1 MPLGEVLLVVVVI
14 CRSITVARVV
24 TILSM
29 VVVVVAK
36 GGLTNMARDM
46 AMSMDNRGD
55 ITTNRVIIRATVWS
69 STPLD
74 PSFIHLSEYC

>member
-29 VVVVVAK
+29 VVVLGAK
-36 GGLTNMARDM
+36 GALTNMVRDM
-46 AMSMDNRGD
+46 AMFMDNRGD
-55 ITTNRVIIRATVWS
+55 ITTNRVIRATVWS